1 MPCHAP
7 SPASVVTTVT
17 PLGHWL
23 MTSRNVVVSTTRHLL
38 IEQNIRYLFWERG
51 DAGWMMEEFRDRG
64 IYDRRRWLH
73 AVPPPTCPWEHQM
86 SPRASAANGV
96 RPIAH
101 HSLVDRVTDELHR
114 AILNG
119 DLAPGSTVSIVDL
132 CQRFDISHIP
142 VREALR
148 RLESEG
154 VISLRPGRSA
164 LVATAD
170 QRRAGQHLRA
180 AQADR
185 GRPDLPGAPSGS
197 PTSGWPR
204 PRRRSPSTSASSASP
219 PPWPR
224 STTPSTRPSCT
235 TRSGRPTPTSSACC
249 GRPPTATCTC

>member
-1 MPCHAP
+1 
-7 SPASVVTTVT
+7 
-17 PLGHWL
+17 
-23 MTSRNVVVSTTRHLL
+23 
-38 IEQNIRYLFWERG
+38 
-51 DAGWMMEEFRDRG
+51 
-64 IYDRRRWLH
+64 
-73 AVPPPTCPWEHQM
+73 M

-164 LVATAD
+164 LVATLTSEELANIYALRKLIEGDLISRAAKRFSDERLAEAEEALAEYIGIEREPASLAAKHHAFHEAVLHDAIGPAD
-170 QRRAGQHLRA
+170 ANVLSLLWKASDRYLHLLMQDLDHHPETQQRRIDEHRELLDLARTGKAKQLKAAWIAHLESTEAALLEALAAREAASAG
-180 AQADR
+180 
-185 GRPDLPGAPSGS
+185 
-197 PTSGWPR
+197 
-204 PRRRSPSTSASSASP
+204 
-219 PPWPR
+219 
-224 STTPSTRPSCT
+224 
-235 TRSGRPTPTSSACC
+235 
-249 GRPPTATCTC
+249 